1 MKKPHLLLLLLFF
14 GLSDFLY
21 SENNLNISKK
31 DGSKQYS
38 PISQIRKLTFSASG
52 INMQIHLTSGTII
65 SDSINLIQT
74 MSFDTV
80 GYGDILSILPEF
92 QVPPTDFQLSQNF
105 PNPFNPSTIIRFDVP
120 EKQLVSLKVYNVL
133 GEEVA
138 TLVNG
143 EISAGQHSAMF
154 DASNTASGAYFY
166 RLIVGH
172 VYGSKKMIINK

>member
-1 MKKPHLLLLLLFF
+1 MKKPHLLLLLMLL
-14 GLSDFLY
+14 GLSDILY
-21 SENNLNISKK
+21 SEDNLNITNR
-31 DGSKQYS
+31 DGSKRYS

-52 INMQIHLTSGTII
+52 IKMQIHLTSGTII

-80 GYGDILSILPEF
+80 GYGEILSILPVF
-92 QVPPTDFQLSQNF
+92 HQLPTNFQLSQNF

-154 DASNTASGAYFY
+154 DASKIASGVYFY

-172 VYGSKKMIINK
+172 VYASKKMIINK